1 MKREDA
7 VEARLGR
14 ILKRGDVPTL
24 GEHVRELTARL
35 ANPETTVRDIGPILR
50 KDVGL
55 AARVIRAAN
64 SAQFNR
70 SGRPISSL
78 SHGVAL
84 IGLEALRD
92 MTVPLLSRLESQPAA
107 VRPVAGLAILTA
119 TQARSAAL
127 HLRLSRDDDAYLCG
141 LFRGL
146 GELLTAHF
154 FPQDYARILSEGRDG
169 RVSEAVAALRTMQCS
184 FEDLGQAAARA
195 WNLPPAVIATMHS
208 EPLLGPA
215 LRSES
220 DRLQA
225 AVSFAHEITGAVHRV
240 SGGQQRDR
248 LARVLRIFGKP
259 MGLRAEDIQRLA
271 QEVADQTR
279 ASLVNLALTPEAL
292 LMETQLAAAVC
303 DAERIQERA
312 EPEPE
317 PEPLSQPAQTQP
329 LDQIEAR
336 IHRPGWQIEN
346 GIVETLDLICQE
358 GPFDQALF
366 LLLSADHNEL
376 IARLSSSLAPTAN
389 AIRIPLVRSQG
400 QAAAAVLARRD
411 LFAHG
416 GSLPTRDWPGVPPA
430 CFGVLPVVID
440 RIVAGAVYFERWQD
454 PTPVSPPVAGRLA
467 AARDLVGR
475 MIAAQR
481 SLSHTSA

>member
-14 ILKRGDVPTL
+14 ILQRGDVPAL

-92 MTVPLLSRLESQPAA
+92 MTVPLLMRQDSQPAA

-119 TQARSAAL
+119 AQARSAAL
-127 HLRLSRDDDAYLCG
+127 HLHLAREDDAYLCG

-154 FPQDYARILSEGRDG
+154 FPQDYARILWEGKDG
-169 RVSEAVAALRTMQCS
+169 RISEAVAAMRTMQCS

-195 WNLPPAVIATMHS
+195 WNLPPAVVATIHS

-225 AVSFAHEITGAVHRV
+225 AVSFAHEVIGAIHRV
-240 SGGQQRDR
+240 SGRPQRDR
-248 LARVLRIFGKP
+248 LARILRIFGKP

-279 ASLVNLALTPEAL
+279 TALASLALTPEAL
-292 LMETQLAAAVC
+292 LIETQLAAAVS
-303 DAERIQERA
+303 DADRIQEGVERQPES
-312 EPEPE
+312 EPLAQPAQ
-317 PEPLSQPAQTQP
+317 PEPL
-329 LDQIEAR
+329 DRIEAR
-336 IHRPGWQIEN
+336 IHGPGWQLEH

-366 LLLSADHNEL
+366 LLLSADHQEL
-376 IARLSSSLAPTAN
+376 ITRLSSSLAHTAN

-411 LFAHG
+411 LFGHG
-416 GSLPTRDWPGVPPA
+416 GSLPTRDWPGAPPA

-440 RIVAGAVYFERWQD
+440 RIVAGAVYFERRQD
-454 PTPVSPPVAGRLA
+454 PTPVSPPIAGRLA

-481 SLSHTSA
+481 ALSHTSV